1 MRADVSRWP
10 GGFRVGAS
18 GPVPCMLARLERK
31 GPHSLEQL
39 AVPAVEDGLGGASGG
54 QLLLLKGLPL
64 WLHLCSHLLPSVLEE
79 LNSYFQKN
87 KMRKVPE
94 KKQDK
99 LEFKCSKLSLSSVV
113 LQVPEESPEKLQ

>member
-1 MRADVSRWP
+1 M
-10 GGFRVGAS
+10 G
-18 GPVPCMLARLERK
+18 
-31 GPHSLEQL
+31 
-39 AVPAVEDGLGGASGG
+39 DGLGGASGG

-113 LQVPEESPEKLQ
+113 LQVPEESPENYSEFLLFIYVLGRQSNRG